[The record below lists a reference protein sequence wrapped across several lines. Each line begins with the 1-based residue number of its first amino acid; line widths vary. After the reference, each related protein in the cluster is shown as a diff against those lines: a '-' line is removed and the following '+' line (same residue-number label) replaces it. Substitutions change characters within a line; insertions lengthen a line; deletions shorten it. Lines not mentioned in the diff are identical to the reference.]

1 MAENKLAEKR
11 ASREFEEFD
20 ERAPRD
26 VETRATQ
33 ERPKQWQQ
41 PELLPEPDKMDG
53 YAYRWIRVS
62 TLNAPDPRNLS
73 AKLRE
78 GWEPV
83 HVNEQP
89 KFKYLVDPN
98 SRFKDNIEI
107 GGLLL
112 CKTPVEFIKQRNAFF
127 EAQTRAQTEAVDN
140 NLMRQNDPRMPL
152 FKERKSSTTFGKG
165 S

>member
-1 MAENKLAEKR
+1 MATNRLERELE
-11 ASREFEEFD
+11 SRSL
-20 ERAPRD
+20 
-26 VETRATQ
+26 Q

-41 PELLPEPDKMDG
+41 PELLPEPDRQPG

-62 TLNAPDPRNLS
+62 TLNNADPRNIS

-83 HVNEQP
+83 TVEEQP
-89 KFKYLVDPN
+89 KFKLLVDPN

-112 CKTPVEFIKQRNAFF
+112 CKTPVEFVKQRNDYY
-127 EAQTRAQTEAVDN
+127 AQQTQAQTEAVDN
-140 NLMRQNDPRMPL
+140 NLMRQSDPRMPL
-152 FKERKSSTTFGKG
+152 FKERKSSTSFGKG

>member
-1 MAENKLAEKR
+1 MASNKLTRELET
-11 ASREFEEFD
+11 REFS
-20 ERAPRD
+20 
-26 VETRATQ
+26 
-33 ERPKQWQQ
+33 ERPKQWMP
-41 PELLPEPDKMDG
+41 PELLPEPDKQAG
-53 YAYRWIRVS
+53 YAYRWIRTS
-62 TLNAPDPRNLS
+62 TLNQADPRNLS

-83 HVNEQP
+83 MLEEQP
-89 KFKYLVDPN
+89 QFKLLVDPQ

-112 CKTPVEFIKQRNAFF
+112 CKTPEEFVDQRNKYYANQAD
-127 EAQTRAQTEAVDN
+127 AQMEAVDN

-152 FKERKSSTTFGKG
+152 FNERKTEVSRFGKG

>member
-1 MAENKLAEKR
+1 MAENRKP
-11 ASREFEEFD
+11 RELED
-20 ERAPRD
+20 RIQA
-26 VETRATQ
+26 

-41 PELLPEPDKMDG
+41 AELLPEPDKEPG
-53 YAYRWIRVS
+53 YAYRWIRVAN
-62 TLNAPDPRNLS
+62 LNAADPRNLS

-83 HVNEQP
+83 AVEEQP
-89 KFKYLVDPN
+89 KFRLLADPN

-112 CKTPVEFIKQRNAFF
+112 CKTPKEFVDQRNAHFAKQTQ
-127 EAQTRAQTEAVDN
+127 AQSDAVDN
-140 NLMRQNDPRMPL
+140 SLMRQSDPRMPL
-152 FKERKSSTTFGKG
+152 FNERKSSTSFGKG